1 MEMKWTI
8 IIVNY
13 HSCQS
18 RLAII
23 KPINVSLRFPVENE
37 ISTARRRWNT
47 ALRFVGTFTPRIF
60 QELPHLSL
68 PCLRVTPLAT
78 LIHFP
83 AFCWNFAYLIL
94 AVKRI
99 WKTASGLKKTMRKR
113 EMGEEEVVGSSD
125 SLWLETRHTT
135 LLRLIEGSAN

>member
-1 MEMKWTI
+1 MKHGVEI
-8 IIVNY
+8 CRNLYAPNI
-13 HSCQS
+13 S
-18 RLAII
+18 R
-23 KPINVSLRFPVENE
+23 
-37 ISTARRRWNT
+37 
-47 ALRFVGTFTPRIF
+47 TPPP
-60 QELPHLSL
+60 LP

-99 WKTASGLKKTMRKR
+99 WKTASGFKKTMRKR